1 VSGPLKNARHERFAQ
16 ELAKGLPAD
25 AAYVVAGFSSNRS
38 NAARLNANEHVRARV
53 TEILADAA
61 ELVQIDAAWVLK
73 KAVALHD
80 KAMEAGAFAS
90 AKGALEIVGKHVEVQ
105 AFRDQI
111 HHSGRVEFAN
121 LSDEELEARIAALT
135 QGAYVPR
142 LTSH

>member
-1 VSGPLKNARHERFAQ
+1 
-16 ELAKGLPAD
+16 
-25 AAYVVAGFSSNRS
+25 
-38 NAARLNANEHVRARV
+38 
-53 TEILADAA
+53 
-61 ELVQIDAAWVLK
+61 VLK

-135 QGAYVPR
+135 EGAYVPR